1 MNLHFLPVERG
12 TDHAKLCPVR
22 DVLDCIGDRWSLL
35 ILLTLAQAGVLR
47 FTALKRAIG
56 DISQRMLAQTLRA
69 LERDGYVTRKIHPTI
84 PPQVEYRL
92 TPLGGSLLARIEPLV
107 EWAEQNHGVIRRA
120 REDYDVRGA
129 DSGEGEG
136 NGSEK

>member
-1 MNLHFLPVERG
+1 MKLHFLPVQRG

-35 ILLTLAQAGVLR
+35 ILLTLAQTGVLR

-56 DISQRMLAQTLRA
+56 DISQRMLAQTLRG
-69 LERDGYVTRKIHPTI
+69 LERDGYLTRKIYPTI

-92 TPLGGSLLARIEPLV
+92 TKLGESLLAKIEPLV
-107 EWAEQNHGVIRRA
+107 EWADQNHERVREA
-120 REDYDVRGA
+120 RESYESRPSA
-129 DSGEGEG
+129 LE
-136 NGSEK
+136 EKE